1 MWREGRLFI
10 ASASATVSRGKPQVV
25 VANKILP
32 GDIDS
37 PSPSLAHGNQNLEPT
52 PGPEPNLVPAPASLP
67 VAIAVS
73 DNGKIMELVIGS
85 LSLIIVGVG
94 IHYSCVLPTTKSA
107 SEIWQEFIH
116 RFGYREDFKD
126 FPNLAPATTSDTTT
140 TTTAT
145 TTVIMTQILRSTDGT
160 YRNSNGGG
168 NHLLPALYALGFG
181 SLGAIISTLLFI
193 PANRT
198 RVVAWFMSTT
208 ATFEAFLRPVV
219 MGVPAHAEARNI
231 QTNAAVATVAGRNN
245 ATSEGQVKNTA
256 DEPPV
261 AGTTDRPPVAAE
273 PAVVGSADA
282 VEPLV
287 TAGVPV
293 VADGSTGSAD
303 GSTGSE
309 EGPESWVA
317 MGRGGAETG

>member
-32 GDIDS
+32 GDINDPP
-37 PSPSLAHGNQNLEPT
+37 PSIPHGNRNLEPT
-52 PGPEPNLVPAPASLP
+52 PAPEPNPIPAPVSLP
-67 VAIAVS
+67 VS
-73 DNGKIMELVIGS
+73 DNGKILKLVIGS
-85 LSLIIVGVG
+85 LSLLVVGVG

-116 RFGYREDFKD
+116 RFGYHEDFED
-126 FPNLAPATTSDTTT
+126 FPNLVPATTSDTTT

-145 TTVIMTQILRSTDGT
+145 TTTTVIMTRILRATDEA

-198 RVVAWFMSTT
+198 QVIAWFVSTT
-208 ATFEAFLRPVV
+208 ASLRAVLRPV
-219 MGVPAHAEARNI
+219 ALAYAEARNVR
-231 QTNAAVATVAGRNN
+231 TNVAPAVATVTGGTTVAGRDN
-245 ATSEGQVKNTA
+245 AISEGQVGNTA
-256 DEPPV
+256 HEPP
-261 AGTTDRPPVAAE
+261 TTTVRPPAAAK
-273 PAVVGSADA
+273 PF
-282 VEPLV
+282 V

-293 VADGSTGSAD
+293 VAVDGSAGSAD
-303 GSTGSE
+303 GSASSADGSAGSE
-309 EGPESWVA
+309 DGPESWVA
-317 MGRGGAETG
+317 MGRGGVETG